1 MINKKYFYFILILL
15 LVFSGYSLYII
26 HIKKP
31 WEIQWE
37 KYHENH
43 ELYLKNIKA
52 LEESIDK
59 NISLID
65 GLQKKTN
72 ENKQATKENYN
83 NINLNSKHIGSYKN
97 INHKSWLLA
106 EVKYLLKMA
115 NQKILISKD
124 YSTSLSLVNTADEI
138 LSRQNDPQF
147 MKLRGIIAEDRFNL
161 ASAVEFDMDG
171 ILHRLSILIERIDGL
186 PLINEIKSIESED
199 HIFIS
204 VDDETLS
211 FKQNLERILIEAW
224 DHFRD
229 LIVIRKISTPIK
241 PILSEQQYVL
251 LKTNIRLLLNQAKI
265 SLINIDQAS
274 YKNSLDELM
283 ILVAKSFPNHS
294 TDVKNF
300 MREIAALEGVDFDL
314 LNININA
321 TLLEL
326 KKILDSNAEI
336 INN

>member
-1 MINKKYFYFILILL
+1 MKYY
-15 LVFSGYSLYII
+15 
-26 HIKKP
+26 
-31 WEIQWE
+31 Q
-37 KYHENH
+37 
-43 ELYLKNIKA
+43 
-52 LEESIDK
+52 D
-59 NISLID
+59 
-65 GLQKKTN
+65 
-72 ENKQATKENYN
+72 
-83 NINLNSKHIGSYKN
+83 
-97 INHKSWLLA
+97 
-106 EVKYLLKMA
+106 
-115 NQKILISKD
+115 
-124 YSTSLSLVNTADEI
+124 
-138 LSRQNDPQF
+138 RNDPQF
-147 MKLRGIIAEDRFNL
+147 MKLRGVIAEDRFNL

-199 HIFIS
+199 SIFILAN
-204 VDDETLS
+204 DEAIS
-211 FKQNLERILIEAW
+211 FKQKVEKILIEAW
-224 DHFRD
+224 DYFRD
-229 LIVIRKISTPIK
+229 LIVIRKIPTQIK

-265 SLINIDQAS
+265 SLINVDKIS
-274 YKNSLDELM
+274 YKNALDELM

>member
-1 MINKKYFYFILILL
+1 M
-15 LVFSGYSLYII
+15 
-26 HIKKP
+26 
-31 WEIQWE
+31 
-37 KYHENH
+37 
-43 ELYLKNIKA
+43 
-52 LEESIDK
+52 
-59 NISLID
+59 
-65 GLQKKTN
+65 
-72 ENKQATKENYN
+72 
-83 NINLNSKHIGSYKN
+83 
-97 INHKSWLLA
+97 
-106 EVKYLLKMA
+106 
-115 NQKILISKD
+115 
-124 YSTSLSLVNTADEI
+124 
-138 LSRQNDPQF
+138 
-147 MKLRGIIAEDRFNL
+147 
-161 ASAVEFDMDG
+161 
-171 ILHRLSILIERIDGL
+171 IERIDGL

-204 VDDETLS
+204 ADDETLS

-274 YKNSLDELM
+274 YKNTLDELM

-300 MREIAALEGVDFDL
+300 MREIAALEEVDFDL

>member
-1 MINKKYFYFILILL
+1 M
-15 LVFSGYSLYII
+15 
-26 HIKKP
+26 
-31 WEIQWE
+31 
-37 KYHENH
+37 
-43 ELYLKNIKA
+43 
-52 LEESIDK
+52 
-59 NISLID
+59 
-65 GLQKKTN
+65 
-72 ENKQATKENYN
+72 
-83 NINLNSKHIGSYKN
+83 
-97 INHKSWLLA
+97 
-106 EVKYLLKMA
+106 
-115 NQKILISKD
+115 
-124 YSTSLSLVNTADEI
+124 
-138 LSRQNDPQF
+138 
-147 MKLRGIIAEDRFNL
+147 
-161 ASAVEFDMDG
+161 
-171 ILHRLSILIERIDGL
+171 
-186 PLINEIKSIESED
+186 
-199 HIFIS
+199 
-204 VDDETLS
+204 
-211 FKQNLERILIEAW
+211 IEAW

-274 YKNSLDELM
+274 YKNTLDELM

-300 MREIAALEGVDFDL
+300 MREIAALEEVDFDL